1 MIKEISSKTDFEEI
15 RKKNSDFLIVI
26 FYTDSS
32 ENSKK
37 SLDALEAVKEENPE
51 APIYGVNASKVKD
64 IHPGYGIHAAPAVL
78 VIKKETVS
86 KIIYGVQT
94 KEYYSMLLYDAPMT
108 STGGEEKKQH
118 RIVVYTSPG
127 CPWCNKLKTYLRKS
141 RIMFREVD
149 VARDQRAAQDLVR
162 RSGQTGTPQADID
175 GRIIVG
181 FDKPKLDEILEI
193 RNG

>member
-1 MIKEISSKTDFEEI
+1 MIEEISSKTDFEEI

-26 FYTDSS
+26 FYTDFS

-37 SLDALEAVKEENPE
+37 SLEALEAVKKENPE
-51 APIYGVNASKVKD
+51 IPIYGVNASKVKD
-64 IHPGYGIHAAPAVL
+64 IHPSYGIHAAPAVL
-78 VIKKETVS
+78 VIKKGNVS

-94 KEYYSMLLYDAPMT
+94 QEYYSMLLYEAPMA

-127 CPWCNKLKTYLRKS
+127 CPWCNKLKSHLRKN

-149 VARDQRAAQDLVR
+149 VARDQRSAQDLVG
-162 RSGQTGTPQADID
+162 RSGQTGTPQTDID

-181 FDKPKLDEILEI
+181 FDEPKLNEILGI